1 MEQLTTR
8 IGIEPGLGLVGR
20 FGDTAILIPRDPGGA
35 GPDETISELLAL
47 AAEVGSDRQAPANTI
62 ASRLAAW
69 VIGHMSGD
77 APAFGIVAPMRDGVF
92 MFLRGAVWCTI
103 TEGGA
108 TRQVSG
114 EQALTW
120 VDQIV
125 PGTFERLAIGSAAGP
140 PVQADP
146 LTDLRSGVVPGQG
159 FVLSRTAGA
168 PGSEPALAE
177 SGTGVAGT
185 EADGPGLAGAGVAGP
200 SSAGADVAGAG
211 VSAGAGAGVAGAGV
225 AGLAGDGADVA
236 SAGSAGADVDRPG
249 FAEADPADGR
259 LAEAGVAGADSG
271 WGGSADADPA
281 FADPDFA
288 GSAGAGPASAG
299 ADSGWAGAS
308 SAEADAAWGGSADS
322 GSAGAGSADS
332 GSADSGSAGAGLAG
346 ARPADDDVD
355 DRAGTGFAG
364 SGDGSEAG
372 PESDT
377 DARSGF
383 AWPRSEETPGPVTDQ
398 PQEGWALRAESQQNY
413 QPTMVA
419 RSSEYEAA
427 PRRAEP
433 GLDEDDRPAD
443 NRGGFPEVA
452 LQPVQ
457 ATTIAPVQSR
467 SADKPLPLG
476 KLVSQDGLTIVL
488 DRVYV
493 LGREPQQ
500 DPSVESGEAAPVQLP
515 DPDHVISR
523 VHAYV
528 SVENG
533 IVLVRDAESM
543 HGTYLSPPGDEQW
556 SRIGTEP
563 SPLPPGWSLQIG
575 PQVFTF
581 TLAEPE
587 DDR

>member
-20 FGDTAILIPRDPGGA
+20 FGDTAILIPRDQA
-35 GPDETISELLAL
+35 GSASDGSISELLAL

-103 TEGGA
+103 TEGG
-108 TRQVSG
+108 TSRQVSG

-125 PGTFERLAIGSAAGP
+125 PGTFERLAIGGADGQ

-159 FVLSRTAGA
+159 FVLSRTAGGA
-168 PGSEPALAE
+168 GPEPALAE
-177 SGTGVAGT
+177 SGTGVAGSD
-185 EADGPGLAGAGVAGP
+185 ADGAGFAGAGAGAGLAGAGLAGAGLAGAGV
-200 SSAGADVAGAG
+200 
-211 VSAGAGAGVAGAGV
+211 
-225 AGLAGDGADVA
+225 DG
-236 SAGSAGADVDRPG
+236 SGSAGADVDRPG
-249 FAEADPADGR
+249 VAEGGLADGR

-271 WGGSADADPA
+271 WGGSAGADLA
-281 FADPDFA
+281 GA
-288 GSAGAGPASAG
+288 GSAGAESAGAG
-299 ADSGWAGAS
+299 ADSGWAGA
-308 SAEADAAWGGSADS
+308 DAGSADADS
-322 GSAGAGSADS
+322 GWPGSAGAGV
-332 GSADSGSAGAGLAG
+332 AGAGVAG
-346 ARPADDDVD
+346 AGAALGGGRFADDDVV
-355 DRAGTGFAG
+355 DRAGAAFAG
-364 SGDGSEAG
+364 SDAGSGSG
-372 PESDT
+372 PESPT

-383 AWPRSEETPGPVTDQ
+383 AWPRSEEMPGQVADEA
-398 PQEGWALRAESQQNY
+398 QEGWALRAESQQNH
-413 QPTMVA
+413 QPTMVG
-419 RSSEYEAA
+419 RSAEYEAT
-427 PRRAEP
+427 PRRAGA

-443 NRGGFPEVA
+443 DRDGYPEPF
-452 LQPVQ
+452 QPVQ

-467 SADKPLPLG
+467 PAEKPLPLG
-476 KLVSQDGLTIVL
+476 MLISQDGLTIVL

-581 TLAEPE
+581 KLAEPE

>member
-8 IGIEPGLGLVGR
+8 IGIEPGPGLVGR
-20 FGDTAILIPRDPGGA
+20 FGDTVILIPRDPA
-35 GPDETISELLAL
+35 GSGSDGSISELLAL

-103 TEGGA
+103 TEGGT

-125 PGTFERLAIGSAAGP
+125 PGTFEGLAIGAVAGQ

-159 FVLSRTAGA
+159 FVLSRTAGT
-168 PGSEPALAE
+168 PGSEPVLAE
-177 SGTGVAGT
+177 SGTGVAGADAGGAGLA
-185 EADGPGLAGAGVAGP
+185 EADSAGGRLAEAGA
-200 SSAGADVAGAG
+200 AGADSAWGGSGGAD
-211 VSAGAGAGVAGAGV
+211 SAG
-225 AGLAGDGADVA
+225 
-236 SAGSAGADVDRPG
+236 AGSAGADSA
-249 FAEADPADGR
+249 FAGSAQAGSAGADSAGAGLAGAGAGADSAWAGAGAG
-259 LAEAGVAGADSG
+259 LAGAGLAGAASAEADSG
-271 WGGSADADPA
+271 WGGSAGAGPA
-281 FADPDFA
+281 GAGPAGA
-288 GSAGAGPASAG
+288 GSAGAR
-299 ADSGWAGAS
+299 
-308 SAEADAAWGGSADS
+308 SADDDLS
-322 GSAGAGSADS
+322 DRAGAGF
-332 GSADSGSAGAGLAG
+332 AGAGAG
-346 ARPADDDVD
+346 
-355 DRAGTGFAG
+355 G
-364 SGDGSEAG
+364 G
-372 PESDT
+372 PDSDT

-383 AWPRSEETPGPVTDQ
+383 AWPRSEELAGPAADQ
-398 PQEGWALRAESQQNY
+398 PQEGWALRAESQQNH
-413 QPTMVA
+413 QPTMVG
-419 RSSEYEAA
+419 RSAEYEAT

-443 NRGGFPEVA
+443 DRGGFPDVA

-467 SADKPLPLG
+467 AAGKPLPLG
-476 KLVSQDGLTIVL
+476 MLVSQDGLTIVL

-556 SRIGTEP
+556 SRIGSEP
-563 SPLPPGWSLQIG
+563 SPLPPGWNLQIG
-575 PQVFTF
+575 PLIFTF
-581 TLAEPE
+581 KLAEPE